1 MTTTPGEETNET
13 EYEVIAKACRFMS
26 EWISK
31 KDDVSADEQR
41 GVNAYLRAKKSFLG
55 KVTTVV
61 VMVFAHTPNEDVK
74 AVE

>member
-1 MTTTPGEETNET
+1 MTTMPDKETTET
-13 EYEVIAKACRFMS
+13 EDQVIAKACRFMS

-31 KDDVSADEQR
+31 KDDGSADEQR

-61 VMVFAHTPNEDVK
+61 VMVFAHTPNEEVK

>member
-1 MTTTPGEETNET
+1 MTTTPDHETNET
-13 EYEVIAKACRFMS
+13 QDEVIAKACRFMS

-31 KDDVSADEQR
+31 KDDGSADEQR

-61 VMVFAHTPNEDVK
+61 VMVFAHTPNEEVK

>member
-1 MTTTPGEETNET
+1 MTTTPDKETNET
-13 EYEVIAKACRFMS
+13 EDEVIAKACRFMS

-31 KDDVSADEQR
+31 KDDGSVEEQR

-61 VMVFAHTPNEDVK
+61 VMVFAHIPNEDIK

>member
-1 MTTTPGEETNET
+1 MTTTPDHETNET
-13 EYEVIAKACRFMS
+13 QDEVIAKACSFMS

-31 KDDVSADEQR
+31 KDDDAADGQR
-41 GVNAYLRAKKSFLG
+41 GVNAYLRAKKSFFG

-61 VMVFAHTPNEDVK
+61 VMVFAHTPNEEVK

>member
-1 MTTTPGEETNET
+1 MTTPSDSKANEQ
-13 EYEVIAKACRFMS
+13 EAEVIAEACRFVG

-31 KDDVSADEQR
+31 TDDLSAEEQG
-41 GVNAYLRAKKSFLG
+41 GVNAYLRAKKNFLG

-61 VMVFAHTPNEDVK
+61 VMVFAHTPNEDDK

>member
-1 MTTTPGEETNET
+1 MTTTPDHETNET
-13 EYEVIAKACRFMS
+13 QDEVIAKACRFMS

-31 KDDVSADEQR
+31 NDDVSADEQR

>member
-1 MTTTPGEETNET
+1 MTTTPNEENKET
-13 EYEVIAKACRFMS
+13 EDEVNVKTCRFMS

-31 KDDVSADEQR
+31 KDDGSADEQR

-61 VMVFAHTPNEDVK
+61 VMVFAHTPNEEVK